1 MAGKQTK
8 NVFIETQYDNIV
20 LIDPNKLSDTE
31 GKGVSRLVDH
41 EDLVYYANLET
52 FIIPRTKLAIGESF
66 DNSVVN
72 TTIASLTSDTDLKI
86 NFLQP
91 KGKKAF
97 DTSWSDQF
105 TGKESRQGQSSN
117 QKFENNTTRNG
128 RPTYINRVE
137 KFEDTQI
144 LGIKTIN
151 VTVAAMGVPKVTI
164 EMVDV
169 QGKMLFEQG
178 ENSMYSVFFTFPYP
192 IFYLTLK
199 GYYGKAIRYRLSL
212 VSFNSKYDSGSGNFN
227 ITLELIGKFTALL
240 FDTPLSY
247 GRTAPK
253 MFPAQVTVR
262 NNTQSTDT
270 TIVETTRGQIILDEV
285 YDTYKRKKLIPEDFP
300 PYTIDTFITAVSSYE
315 TKLLASIKEGD
326 FAVLNDVQRFREI
339 LTDLKVTVYTNAK
352 KNYLDGGAFY
362 VYENKKYYPFRK
374 SISLADREKYK
385 ALTEERITYFIGE
398 LRKNK
403 TFGDNGKY
411 KKSDGN
417 SLSTEI
423 NIWSKIRGK
432 GSVIKVFPLQQWFES
447 KNDINNTQYY
457 RTGIKLD
464 LTTTE
469 GQNQL
474 TKFIND
480 ERTIAPGKVLDLIT
494 NQLVDE
500 PLDMY
505 YFGDKRFDDGVYE
518 TNSFLDIVNDALKQ
532 LEVKETQIDDD
543 LSKILADRVVNSKS
557 GIGFKPTIRNIFA
570 ILFAGVD
577 TFYRLMEE
585 THQNAWDVRT
595 NTQRLLSVIPP
606 EKNFSTDGLNS
617 IQKESGQLNNENIVY
632 PWPLYFTKERK
643 DNGSEQYTLQYP
655 GDQKIINQTQG
666 WNTQI
671 WPEVYFVE
679 EFIKASL
686 TKETLTKTNIFNNPK
701 SDTTLASPNALFFP
715 FYTLPYEN
723 VDSVSVMYEILER
736 AIINSEY
743 NRFDYEEAEKQQIDL
758 LFANIEGQNVVTS
771 ISSSLELQNLL
782 REYKF
787 NYNNFLEFLKKI
799 SNNGA
804 GQSWVNYTR
813 NIFNNQY
820 IIESLNEQKEI
831 YSIETIK
838 PTTSL
843 TISTD
848 DLYLSKNL
856 KNYLESTK
864 TSKSD
869 VFDTF
874 PFNNFNW
881 MKSNLSNGAS
891 LNAKEDFYDTTKT
904 FIYLADKKT
913 IARLDQT
920 ETKTGIQ
927 PFTSKYSFGNSLQ
940 PYLSNVTNGI
950 KIFDKQS
957 LKQYFTDRKQKD
969 LYFTES
975 YVDYGNSYSGGVGTQ
990 IQTTSLLNTPYFIN
1004 AILQGVDKET
1014 NEEEDAYVP
1023 LGYLYLNSLPL
1034 ITTKE
1039 RLKSFDTNNVAT
1051 DLDYLAATIKK
1062 YSAIHQMPYAWVLK
1076 YGSIWHRYKKYT
1088 SSGVDI
1094 LDSVWKDFDYKVN
1107 YDPTTSATT
1116 KQYVIPNYTGG
1127 QETIFL
1133 EKTETIPNVTGKT
1146 VDFINTGFYPKVIN
1160 SVYKFITK
1168 KDLFSGYTQDAFFKT
1183 YTDNGFRI
1191 GKNNLSK
1198 TFFNFGFDPNN
1209 PNRSLLKTNYYQYLD
1224 SENNSDFKSKLYFIF
1239 PSMGGIPFDQSIY
1252 ETTDSTNKLIK
1263 ELSGNTSVYNG
1274 SVRTLWGAPHFG
1286 YFDHTLIK
1294 KPKPTE
1300 YLKTINTQSVEQN
1313 SFDLKNATSEYSYID
1328 EILSIFN
1335 VDMLNKFEES
1345 FLSFCNYKPSA
1356 DKLILKGEAQAP
1368 SYTQSNVIKDLKNR
1382 RLFSQMT
1389 QLFLIGKTSVTLT
1402 DENTDGLSLGQ
1413 KQIVSFTESVKN
1425 FLSFDC
1431 IIKNANPGFFSMPLF
1446 SSFSSLKNFVPNN
1459 KLTFDPY
1466 VKGSLPGDGTT
1477 TTLSQ
1482 SISQN
1487 KDAWESLRTYVGFS
1501 SIPGVDFQTQVQT
1514 QYPST
1519 SLLTPTQTQT
1529 QQPIQSPIQNTSIMS
1544 GQTMQNLC
1552 TGDYFNVV
1560 DPDDVSDFGMYQD
1573 DKIVYLE
1580 LTDQGGVNKNFC
1592 AKKVPNSA
1600 STITYNLLS
1609 DHGFSNDNLGG
1620 LSEGSYCLSYFSQNL
1635 NCPQNNQLNQIS
1647 LKFVGESGTILP
1659 TEPTETYNQYINVE
1673 KPGGGYQVFKIED
1686 SAFNYSGKVESIKFF
1701 KSNSDI
1707 NNPANLLNTS
1717 CNSGIF
1723 YNFSNYC
1730 KINQSNS
1737 GNYQIVVTYYP
1748 DGPNNKTNKL
1758 YLTTQVS
1765 LGSQPQNSV
1774 PAATNPQPAPQPVAQ
1789 STQATQ
1795 ATLPQTQRSYITDF
1809 FIDMDIDF
1817 TSDNVKTLA
1826 TLIKIYA
1833 TKKQET
1839 PTYNKGQFNQTI
1851 NDILNNQL
1859 AFKEKLLN
1867 KTFAFINKNTPKIT
1881 VETQNQIDKSSISSD
1896 PTKLTTYNLLKG
1908 FNDKWVSGSD
1918 LKTRTLFEDFLF
1930 LDQTNSDIGDSF
1942 IVDVNQVKDRIEKN
1956 PKQNMMQIVSWILND
1971 NYFQFFAMPAYINF
1985 YGIQKQIGENV
1996 PKQDITIGNDLFGTH
2011 LNVDY
2016 LESSA
2021 KFLCLYIGNPSEWP
2035 KSDKNTSV
2043 KYGDDGFDLRITDNP
2058 LRVSDPNLDISK
2070 SNKVV
2075 GFAVDFGIQ
2084 NQNMFKDLDIDMS
2097 EKTNTAETFKIY
2109 ADLGDSV
2116 SGDKVALQSDSM
2128 YSIYKSRSYTCGI
2141 TSLGNVMI
2149 QPTMYFAL
2157 RHVPLFYGPYLI
2169 MEVTHSVSE
2178 TDFTT
2183 KFKGTRQ
2190 RTYSLPKI
2198 DSLVAS
2204 VNKNVLKNFKATQQK
2219 TTAIPETDKEKN
2231 LEIDPKPTLQA
2242 TEIACSGLTAF
2253 PSLGYVNVK
2262 PTQISYNDLADLV
2275 KSNTTSKILRA
2286 IVYGIAQSSPNNIK
2300 AGEIIQTNN
2309 SNLYFITTIKRY
2321 KGSMDSKIKNQTCV
2335 RLNGNPFPI
2344 ADFSTFSES
2353 TDFVLSY
2360 FKTLEPMI
2368 TELNKINVNTNINQ
2382 SFGESMAQLVY
2393 TAWNTDKAFTGENG
2407 TPLTAQQI
2415 KDVSLADKASGDFP
2429 YYDDY
2434 VKIFK
2439 ESYEKF

>member
-31 GKGVSRLVDH
+31 GKGVPRLVDH

-72 TTIASLTSDTDLKI
+72 TTIASLTSDKDLKI

-91 KGKKAF
+91 KGKTAL

-105 TGKESRQGQSSN
+105 TGKESRRGQSSN
-117 QKFENNTTRNG
+117 QKFENKTTRNG
-128 RPTYINRVE
+128 NPTYINRIE
-137 KFEDTQI
+137 KFEDTQL
-144 LGIKTIN
+144 LGIKNIN
-151 VTVAAMGVPKVTI
+151 VTIGATGVPKVTI

-178 ENSMYSVFFTFPYP
+178 ENSMYSVFFNFPYP

-212 VSFNSKYDSGSGNFN
+212 ISFNSKYDSGTGNFN

-270 TIVETTRGQIILDEV
+270 TIVETTRGKIILDEV

-315 TKLLASIKEGD
+315 TKLLESVKNGD
-326 FAVLNDVQRFREI
+326 FAVLNDVARFRE
-339 LTDLKVTVYTNAK
+339 LLLDLKGTVYTNAK
-352 KNYLDGGAFY
+352 KNYLDSGAFY
-362 VYENKKYYPFRK
+362 VYGNKKYYPFKK
-374 SISLADREKYK
+374 SIPLADREKYK
-385 ALTEERITYFIGE
+385 ALTEERITYFVGE
-398 LRKNK
+398 LKKNK
-403 TFGDNGKY
+403 TFGENGKY
-411 KKSDGN
+411 KKSEGN
-417 SLSTEI
+417 TLSTEI
-423 NIWSKIRGK
+423 NVWSKIRNK
-432 GSVIKVFPLQQWFES
+432 SSVIKVFPLQQWFES
-447 KNDINNTQYY
+447 PIDINNTQYY
-457 RTGIKLD
+457 RTGKKLD

-480 ERTIAPGKVLDLIT
+480 ERTIAPGKVLDLLT

-505 YFGDKRFDDGVYE
+505 FFGDERLDNGVYE

-532 LEVKETQIDDD
+532 LEVKESIIDDD
-543 LSKILADRVVNSKS
+543 LSKILADRVVN
-557 GIGFKPTIRNIFA
+557 GDGGLGFKPTIRNIFA

-577 TFYRLMEE
+577 TFYRLIEE

-595 NTQRLLSVIPP
+595 NPQRLLSVIPP
-606 EKNFSTDGLNS
+606 EKNFSVDGLNS
-617 IQKESGQLNNENIVY
+617 IQTSDGQLDNENIVY
-632 PWPLYFTKERK
+632 PWPLYFTKEQK
-643 DNGSEQYTLQYP
+643 PDGGEQYTLQYP
-655 GDQKIINQTQG
+655 GDSKVINQTQG

-679 EFIKASL
+679 EFIRATL

-743 NRFDYEEAEKQQIDL
+743 NRFDYEELEKQQVDL
-758 LFANIEGQNVVTS
+758 LFANMEGQNVVTS
-771 ISSSLELQNLL
+771 ISSSLELQNIL

-799 SNNGA
+799 SNNGN
-804 GQSWVNYTR
+804 GQSWINYTR

-820 IIESLNEQKEI
+820 IINSLNEQKEI

-869 VFDTF
+869 VLDTF
-874 PFNNFNW
+874 PFNNLNW
-881 MKSNLSNGAS
+881 MKTNLSNGAS
-891 LNAKEDFYDTTKT
+891 LNTKEDFYDTTKT
-904 FIYLADKKT
+904 FIYLDDKKT

-927 PFTSKYSFGNSLQ
+927 PFTSKFSFGNSLQ

-950 KIFDKQS
+950 KIFDSQS
-957 LKQYFTDRKQKD
+957 LKQFFTDRKQKD

-1004 AILQGVDKET
+1004 AILDGVDKET

-1094 LDSVWKDFDYKVN
+1094 LDDVWKDFDYKAN

-1116 KQYVIPNYTGG
+1116 KDYVIPNYTGG

-1133 EKTETIPNVTGKT
+1133 EKTEIIPNVTGKT

-1160 SVYKFITK
+1160 SVYKLITK
-1168 KDLFSGYTQDAFFKT
+1168 KDLFSGYTQGAFFKT
-1183 YTDNGFRI
+1183 YNDNGFRI

-1224 SENNSDFKSKLYFIF
+1224 SENNPDLKSKLYFIF

-1252 ETTDSTNKLIK
+1252 ETTNSTNNLIK

-1274 SVRTLWGAPHFG
+1274 SVRTLWGASHFG

-1300 YLKTINTQSVEQN
+1300 YLKTINVQSTEQN
-1313 SFDLKNATSEYSYID
+1313 PFDLKNSTSEYSYID
-1328 EILSIFN
+1328 EILSVFN
-1335 VDMLNKFEES
+1335 VEMLDKFEES
-1345 FLSFCNYKPSA
+1345 FLTFCNYKPSA
-1356 DKLILKGEAQAP
+1356 DKLILKGEVQAP
-1368 SYTQSNVIKDLKNR
+1368 TYTEPNVIKDLKNR

-1413 KQIVSFTESVKN
+1413 KQMVSFTESVKN

-1431 IIKNANPGFFSMPLF
+1431 IIKNANPGFFNMPLF
-1446 SSFSSLKNFVPNN
+1446 SSFSSLKNFIPDN

-1466 VKGSLPGDGTT
+1466 IKGSLPGDGTT

-1487 KDAWESLRTYVGFS
+1487 KNAWESLRTYVGFS

-1519 SLLTPTQTQT
+1519 SLLAPTQTQT
-1529 QQPIQSPIQNTSIMS
+1529 QQPIQAPIQNTGIMS

-1573 DKIVYLE
+1573 NTILYLE
-1580 LTDQGGVNKNFC
+1580 LTNQGGVNKNFC

-1600 STITYNLLS
+1600 ITTTYNLLL

-1620 LSEGSYCLSYFSQNL
+1620 LSQDAYCLSYFSQLL
-1635 NCPQNNQLNQIS
+1635 NCPQSNQLNQIS
-1647 LKFVGESGTILP
+1647 LKYFGESSVILP
-1659 TEPTETYNQYINVE
+1659 TVASDLGWSYINVR
-1673 KPGGGYQVFKIED
+1673 KTGGGYKVFKIED
-1686 SAFNYSGKVESIKFF
+1686 PTFNSQKIASIRFF
-1701 KSNSDI
+1701 PANSDVTVSYNSYAAGCSAGLNT
-1707 NNPANLLNTS
+1707 NNAHECSIDEFNDGNFQLQVDYYPNAPTNLLGKMTLNVKS
-1717 CNSGIF
+1717 
-1723 YNFSNYC
+1723 YA
-1730 KINQSNS
+1730 
-1737 GNYQIVVTYYP
+1737 
-1748 DGPNNKTNKL
+1748 
-1758 YLTTQVS
+1758 TT
-1765 LGSQPQNSV
+1765 QPQNSV
-1774 PAATNPQPAPQPVAQ
+1774 SAPSNPQPITNTTQQ
-1789 STQATQ
+1789 SSNVN
-1795 ATLPQTQRSYITDF
+1795 QTQPLTQKSYITDF
-1809 FIDMDIDF
+1809 FIDMDIEF
-1817 TSDNVKTLA
+1817 TSGNVKTLA

-1867 KTFAFINKNTPKIT
+1867 KTFAFINKNTPKVTI
-1881 VETQNQIDKSSISSD
+1881 ESQNQIDNSSLSSD
-1896 PTKLTTYNLLKG
+1896 PTKLTTYNLFKG

-1930 LDQTNSDIGDSF
+1930 LDKSNSDIGDSF
-1942 IVDVNQVKDRIEKN
+1942 IVDVKQVKDRIEKN

-2035 KSDKNTSV
+2035 KPDKNSYV

-2058 LRVSDPNLDISK
+2058 LRVSDPNLDTSK

-2084 NQNMFKDLDIDMS
+2084 NQNIFKDLDLDMS
-2097 EKTNTAETFKIY
+2097 EKKETAETFKIY
-2109 ADLGDSV
+2109 AELGDSV
-2116 SGDKVALQSDSM
+2116 SGDKVAQQSDSM
-2128 YSIYKSRSYTCGI
+2128 YSIYKSRSYTCGV

-2157 RHVPLFYGPYLI
+2157 RHVPLFYGPYFI
-2169 MEVTHSVSE
+2169 MEVTHSISE

-2183 KFKGTRQ
+2183 KFKGSRM
-2190 RTYSLPKI
+2190 RRYSLPKI

-2204 VNKNVLKNFKATQQK
+2204 VNKNVLKSFKELQQK
-2219 TTAIPETDKEKN
+2219 TAAIPETKEEKA

-2242 TEIACSGLTAF
+2242 TEIACSGKTAF
-2253 PSLGYVNVK
+2253 PSLAYVNVK
-2262 PTQISYNDLADLV
+2262 PTQISANGLV
-2275 KSNTTSKILRA
+2275 TLIKSKTSSKILRS
-2286 IVYGIAQSSPNNIK
+2286 IVYGIATTRPGNTYEGS
-2300 AGEIIQTNN
+2300 IIQTNN
-2309 SNLYFITTIKRY
+2309 CNVYFITTLK
-2321 KGSMDSKIKNQTCV
+2321 KFQGSMDGKIKNQTCI
-2335 RLNGNPFPI
+2335 RPNGDPIPI

-2353 TDFVLSY
+2353 TDFVLSFY
-2360 FKTLEPMI
+2360 KTLEPMVL
-2368 TELNKINVNTNINQ
+2368 ELNKVNVNVNINQ

-2393 TAWNTDKAFTGENG
+2393 TSWNTDKAFKGADG
-2407 TPLTAQQI
+2407 KQLTAQQI
-2415 KDVSLADKASGDFP
+2415 KDVSLADKESGDFS
-2429 YYDDY
+2429 YYDEY
-2434 VKIFK
+2434 VKQFK
-2439 ESYEKF
+2439 QSYENF